1 MLFSLL
7 FIFSSLVLVWCV
19 CDFLLLLVHSKAH
32 SLPSIWAEIEAIVTN
47 EICDADIN
55 LVAKTCLPHFRFHT
69 FHFLALF
76 ILSAAILFMHV
87 DNHRIVQ
94 LSIFPTFSWR
104 SICYFWLLLLC
115 SISSSFMCFLFFSAA
130 FQCCCVWVRFG
141 MFMFACISHTMLN
154 TNRQSKYNTFPWCC
168 PNAMLSTTCTNIF
181 VYVCVCVCD
190 NSQLMTIINKTSKC
204 VKGVSVRLVGVL
216 RNRERKKPENKL
228 DWCLM
233 YAYFML

>member
-1 MLFSLL
+1 MKYVTPILIWLPRPACRIFAFILFTFSPFSFFLQLFYLCMWIIIELFS
-7 FIFSSLVLVWCV
+7 FQYFQ
-19 CDFLLLLVHSKAH
+19 
-32 SLPSIWAEIEAIVTN
+32 
-47 EICDADIN
+47 
-55 LVAKTCLPHFRFHT
+55 RFHDVRFVT
-69 FHFLALF
+69 FD
-76 ILSAAILFMHV
+76 SCCC
-87 DNHRIVQ
+87 VQ
-94 LSIFPTFSWR
+94 FQA
-104 SICYFWLLLLC
+104 LLC
-115 SISSSFMCFLFFSAA
+115 VSSFFSAA

>member
-1 MLFSLL
+1 MLFSFFFSSPFSWPTVSVCVCVCMLFSLL

-19 CDFLLLLVHSKAH
+19 CDFLLLLVHSSAH

-55 LVAKTCLPHFRFHT
+55 LVAKTCLPHFRFHA

-115 SISSSFMCFLFFSAA
+115 SISSSFMCFLFFFCCIPMLLRMGSVRYVYVCLHITHNAKHQQTKQIQY
-130 FQCCCVWVRFG
+130 FSMVLPQCDAVDD
-141 MFMFACISHTMLN
+141 LY
-154 TNRQSKYNTFPWCC
+154 KYFRIC
-168 PNAMLSTTCTNIF
+168 
-181 VYVCVCVCD
+181 VCVCV
-190 NSQLMTIINKTSKC
+190 
-204 VKGVSVRLVGVL
+204 
-216 RNRERKKPENKL
+216 
-228 DWCLM
+228 W
-233 YAYFML
+233 